1 MLCGLEMSNDWLH
14 HDPGS
19 SLKSHLRLVTEGA
32 RPTRYRGPRAA
43 ILFRTLGAR
52 SAELDMAGLTI
63 VTTCN
68 RAVPTSSC
76 PTLCLID
83 TNTPVVHRHST
94 HTGRVRLF
102 RLSSSMSGFRTCM
115 YLLRAFHR

>member
-1 MLCGLEMSNDWLH
+1 MSNDWVH
-14 HDPGS
+14 HDRGS
-19 SLKSHLRLVTEGA
+19 SLKSHLRLVAEGT

-63 VTTCN
+63 GTTWN
-68 RAVPTSSC
+68 RATATSSC

-94 HTGRVRLF
+94 HTGRVLLF
-102 RLSSSMSGFRTCM
+102 GLSSSMSRVRT
-115 YLLRAFHR
+115 L